1 MPSKPAPPKLTVDTF
16 GDHQIITQP
25 NPLRTA
31 VKRVADGERDDPV
44 GRAEQALS
52 QLSDQ
57 FETWMHQECDRLA
70 KAYDKIRMD
79 GFNQSS
85 RDELFRAAHDIKGD
99 AATFGFPVAG
109 AAADSLCR
117 ILEHSPDVENVPP
130 ELIGHHVDAIQAI
143 VREHH
148 RFGVASTAEELSAR
162 LRKIADDY
170 LTAVNRDRPE
180 HLEVILA
187 PSIAPTD

>member
-1 MPSKPAPPKLTVDTF
+1 MPPRKSPPKLQVDTF

-31 VKRVADGERDDPV
+31 VKRVAEHDRDDPV
-44 GRAEQALS
+44 ARAEQALHG
-52 QLSDQ
+52 LSDQ
-57 FETWMHQECDRLA
+57 FGDWMQTECERLSA
-70 KAYDKIRMD
+70 AFEGVRKQ
-79 GFNQSS
+79 GFNATT

-99 AATFGFPVAG
+99 AATFGYPIAA

-117 ILEHSPDVENVPP
+117 IIEHSPDVESVPP
-130 ELIGHHVDAIQAI
+130 DLIGHHVNAIHAI
-143 VREHH
+143 VREHNKM
-148 RFGVASTAEELSAR
+148 GVMNTAEELSKR
-162 LRKIADDY
+162 LRGVADAY

-187 PSIAPTD
+187 PSLAPTD

>member
-1 MPSKPAPPKLTVDTF
+1 MAPSKAPQKLKVDTF

-31 VKRVADGERDDPV
+31 VKRVTENDRDDPV
-44 GRAEQALS
+44 ARAEQALHG
-52 QLSDQ
+52 LSDQ
-57 FETWMHQECDRLA
+57 FGDWMQKECERLTVA
-70 KAYDKIRMD
+70 FEAVRKH
-79 GFNQSS
+79 GFNVTT

-99 AATFGFPVAG
+99 AATFGYPIAA

-117 ILEHSPDVENVPP
+117 VLEHSPDIESVPAD
-130 ELIGHHVDAIQAI
+130 LIGHHVNAIHAI
-143 VREHH
+143 VREHNKM
-148 RFGVASTAEELSAR
+148 GVMSTAEELSKR
-162 LRKIADDY
+162 LRGVADAY

-187 PSIAPTD
+187 PSLAPTD